1 MSSELKELKSQQRQ
15 IRSTFDGVKQFIQK
29 FKREKHETQIETRLE
44 MLDGAMKEFY
54 TIRRK
59 IDVLTEDHDKKETID
74 SKEDPDDREARLAVL
89 IQKRESE
96 QSTIIQQAEDTYC
109 ELKASLHQL
118 SGKSRTASTSDPAI
132 VQVPATS
139 SAFSKVKL
147 PEIKLPNF
155 SGKIRE
161 WVTFRDMFLSLI
173 HRNDQLTDVDKF
185 TYLRSTLG
193 GEALQEISA
202 IEMSAANYTVAWDL
216 LQKRFE
222 NKKLIV
228 KAHLDALFTE
238 EPLKREGYDGL
249 NHLLSE
255 YDRNLQMLD
264 KIGENTYN
272 WSTMLVYMVCSRLD
286 SATLRQWESHH
297 CSKEVPTY
305 DELVGFLRN
314 HCAVLQSI
322 APNKPPQTEVKK
334 SRFTPSHTH
343 TSTGVIRCPF
353 CEESPHSAFKCQ
365 KFIKMKVPERYE
377 KVKRCGLCLNCLSP
391 SHLVRFC
398 NKGFCRHCKQKHHS
412 LLHNGAIING
422 SNGHTPQNNVSAT
435 PSQSRPPAANT
446 SQVQP
451 QPQSQTTQSH
461 TTTPATNSL
470 PIAHT
475 DMQSHSHQSFIT
487 NHTPSNHINS
497 LTTNSYTSLSQVLL
511 STAVV
516 HVVDRYGNIQ
526 LARALLDSCSEYC
539 FITTNLYKKLYLPES
554 VSYLSVSGIGGSIV
568 KSSKMVEATIAPRSS
583 HISNYLATV
592 KLHVLPKLTSSLPFH
607 PVDIQQ
613 LAIPNNIILADPKFN
628 EPGPIDVILG
638 AEYYYDLLTDGRLKL
653 SEGGSTLQQTV
664 FGWIVSG
671 RVNNR
676 NVGVPR
682 TISHP
687 CTTLDL
693 RDILTKIWELE

>member
-1 MSSELKELKSQQRQ
+1 
-15 IRSTFDGVKQFIQK
+15 
-29 FKREKHETQIETRLE
+29 
-44 MLDGAMKEFY
+44 
-54 TIRRK
+54 
-59 IDVLTEDHDKKETID
+59 
-74 SKEDPDDREARLAVL
+74 
-89 IQKRESE
+89 
-96 QSTIIQQAEDTYC
+96 
-109 ELKASLHQL
+109 
-118 SGKSRTASTSDPAI
+118 
-132 VQVPATS
+132 
-139 SAFSKVKL
+139 
-147 PEIKLPNF
+147 
-155 SGKIRE
+155 
-161 WVTFRDMFLSLI
+161 
-173 HRNDQLTDVDKF
+173 
-185 TYLRSTLG
+185 
-193 GEALQEISA
+193 
-202 IEMSAANYTVAWDL
+202 MSAANYKVAWDL

-228 KAHLDALFTE
+228 KAHLDALFID
-238 EPLKREGYDGL
+238 EPLKRDGYDGL

-322 APNKPPQTEVKK
+322 APNKPPQTEIKK
-334 SRFTPSHTH
+334 SRFTPVHTH
-343 TSTGVIRCPF
+343 TSTEVIRCSF

-365 KFIKMKVPERYE
+365 KFIKVKVPERYE

-435 PSQSRPPAANT
+435 SSQSRPPAANT

-451 QPQSQTTQSH
+451 QPQNQTTQSH
-461 TTTPATNSL
+461 NTTPVTNSL

-497 LTTNSYTSLSQVLL
+497 LTTNSYSSLNQVLL
-511 STAVV
+511 STAV
-516 HVVDRYGNIQ
+516 VVDRYGNIQ
-526 LARALLDSCSEYC
+526 LARALLDSCLEYC
-539 FITTNLYKKLYLPES
+539 FITTNLYKKTYLPES

-568 KSSKMVEATIAPRSS
+568 KSLKMVEATIAPRSS

-628 EPGPIDVILG
+628 EPGPIDVMLG

-653 SEGGSTLQQTV
+653 SEGGPTLQQTA
-664 FGWIVSG
+664 FESC
-671 RVNNR
+671 NN
-676 NVGVPR
+676 NSTYSVEESTCEEIFNR
-682 TISHP
+682 T
-687 CTTLDL
+687 TVRDADGNFVVTLPKKNFRIRQL
-693 RDILTKIWELE
+693 GESRDIAIRRFIGLEKRFQLNPDLLQPYKEFINEYLRLEHIKVVSSEGEPSQVYYLPHHAVFKLDSSTTKLRVVFDASCKTTSGISLNDALMVGPVVQQDLLSITIRFRFRRLAIVADVEKMYRMVKVQPNDQHLQRILWRDSPDETLRTYELTTVTYGTASAPYLVTKCLQTLAKENEANNPRAARVLKDDF